1 MVRGAPIVVESV
13 CPCRSVADCWGQ
25 PKVIRSAA
33 CNPTLAPSH
42 NRGMEF
48 RLVYEGPLPAQG
60 ARSEHKWAIRRALHP
75 QLAELWR
82 QHPALQ
88 RAERWLTYPPREGE
102 TSVVVER
109 SGVHFVPLVTSRLS
123 LYAEVAVLLFRNQP
137 RGAVLSE
144 GGDVDNRL
152 KTLIDGLRLPHGKQ
166 EIRDEST
173 GGALPSPFYCLL
185 EDDSLV
191 TKASLESEQML
202 RPGRPE
208 DVLAIIS
215 VAVKKYQVTHDNLGL

>member
-1 MVRGAPIVVESV
+1 
-13 CPCRSVADCWGQ
+13 
-25 PKVIRSAA
+25 
-33 CNPTLAPSH
+33 
-42 NRGMEF
+42 MEF

-60 ARSEHKWAIRRALHP
+60 ARSEHKWAIRRQLHP
-75 QLAELWR
+75 QLESLWT

-88 RAERWLTYPPREGE
+88 QGAKWLNPRPSQGE

-109 SGVHFVPLVTSRLS
+109 SGVHFVPLVTSRLN
-123 LYAEVAVLLFRNQP
+123 LYAEVSVLLFRHQP

-152 KTLIDGLRLPHGKQ
+152 KTLIDGLRLPHVRQ

-173 GGALPSPFYCLL
+173 GGPLPSPFYCLL

-202 RPGRPE
+202 RPGRPDE
-208 DVLAIIS
+208 VLAILA
-215 VAVKKYQVTHDNLGL
+215 VTVKKFQVTYDNMGL